1 MLSYRK
7 NCKVCLAVKKN
18 SKLLNRIYNSS
29 FYIPHSK
36 DTLAQIHKDAISE
49 APGVF
54 TYLGLLNHVKKHQ
67 HLNAADYEKKMMAQK
82 VKGIESKIIES
93 RFEAV
98 NAQDAVINMGM
109 DKLEKGEMKI
119 TADHLLRAAKD
130 KQDAL
135 AKQKDQQLALAEMVA
150 FFASGED
157 NQGSD
162 RIHDRRIID
171 LDDYNPAIP
180 IS

>member
-1 MLSYRK
+1 MLSYKK
-7 NCKVCLAVKKN
+7 NCKICVLVKKDP
-18 SKLLNRIYNSS
+18 KLLKRIYDSS
-29 FYIPHSK
+29 YYIPHSK
-36 DTLAQIHKDAISE
+36 DTLAQIHRDCKQIDPNCFS
-49 APGVF
+49 
-54 TYLGLLNHVKKHQ
+54 YLSLTNHVKKHQ
-67 HLNAADYEKKMMAQK
+67 HLNAADYQKKMMIEK
-82 VKGIESKIIES
+82 VKGIEGKIIES
-93 RFEAV
+93 RFEAI
-98 NAQDAVINMGM
+98 NTQDAVINIGM
-109 DKLEKGEMKI
+109 EKLEKGEMKI

-157 NQGSD
+157 NLGSD

-171 LDDYNPAIP
+171 LEDYDPSLP